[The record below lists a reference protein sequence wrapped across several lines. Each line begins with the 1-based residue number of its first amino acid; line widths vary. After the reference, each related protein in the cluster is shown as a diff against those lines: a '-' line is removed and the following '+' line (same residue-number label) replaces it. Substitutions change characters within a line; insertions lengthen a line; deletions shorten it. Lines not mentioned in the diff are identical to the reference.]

1 MKNRVPLP
9 ASCLIELIDSQR
21 FGVEY
26 QPIIDLQS
34 CEIFA
39 YECLARFFD
48 QKISLSGQT
57 SFMPHC
63 MIAP

>member
-9 ASCLIELIDSQR
+9 ATCLIELIDSQR

-39 YECLARFFD
+39 YECLARFYDRHNNPIRPDFVYA
-48 QKISLSGQT
+48 S
-57 SFMPHC
+57 
-63 MIAP
+63 